1 MSSPRVLEVPV
12 PNLVPTLKLKQA
24 KRQDYMEENAELEFS
39 FRRPQSESASALAL
53 GTMDFASTGRS
64 VKSRGKI
71 VKNKQNKGQKLSNKK
86 TDIKQTKGSN

>member
-39 FRRPQSESASALAL
+39 FRRPQSVNTLS
-53 GTMDFASTGRS
+53 STRCT
-64 VKSRGKI
+64 
-71 VKNKQNKGQKLSNKK
+71 L
-86 TDIKQTKGSN
+86 T